1 MLDPFHPYGRTKRL
15 RGKPVN
21 DFGGSDLF
29 LRILAAEREQ
39 LITVTMTVR
48 HPLGKKPTTEA
59 LLQMGML
66 RGCRQSPAS
75 GSSERS

>member
-48 HPLGKKPTTEA
+48 HPLKKEA
-59 LLQMGML
+59 NN
-66 RGCRQSPAS
+66 
-75 GSSERS
+75 GSFAANGIAEGL